1 MRSNADRRAAQAG
14 KHPMHE
20 WILRLIEQGGYGG
33 IALLM
38 FLENVFPPI
47 PSEVIM
53 GLGGIAVARG
63 TMEFWPLLAVGT
75 AGSTLGNYVWFLVGD
90 RLGIERLRPFVER
103 WGRWLTLEWHDVEAA
118 TAFFRRHGQWVVFAL
133 RFSPLLRTV
142 ISLPAGLTH
151 MRHVRFLI
159 FTFAGAGIWNAVLI
173 LGGQWLARYEAW
185 LEPVVLGTMAL
196 AVVGY
201 GWRVLTWKPR
211 G

>member
-1 MRSNADRRAAQAG
+1 
-14 KHPMHE
+14 MHE
-20 WILRLIEQGGYGG
+20 WILRLIEQGGYWG

-63 TMEFWPLLAVGT
+63 TLEFWPLLAVGT
-75 AGSTLGNYVWFLVGD
+75 IGSTLGNYVWFLIGD
-90 RLGIERLRPFVER
+90 RLGIARLRPFVER
-103 WGRWLTLEWHDVEAA
+103 WGRWLTLEWQDVEAA

-151 MRHVRFLI
+151 MSHARFLI

-173 LGGQWLARYEAW
+173 LGGQWLAKYEAW
-185 LEPVVLGTMAL
+185 LEPIVIGTMVL
-196 AVVGY
+196 AVAGY
-201 GWRVLTWKPR
+201 IWRVLTWKPR